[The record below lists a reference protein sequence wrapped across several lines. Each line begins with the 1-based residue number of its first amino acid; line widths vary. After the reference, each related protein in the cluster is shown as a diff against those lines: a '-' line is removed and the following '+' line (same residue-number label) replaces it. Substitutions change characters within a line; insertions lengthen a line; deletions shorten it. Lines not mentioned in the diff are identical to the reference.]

1 MSIEKLIH
9 ARKLI
14 DFIENEINLELI
26 PSNVCPYDKH
36 IGALFTDIIL
46 QAGLNYKHIVSPRV
60 NNVYN
65 NYPEAYTVK
74 KFVSVIEVDG
84 LENIIQWKHE
94 IKLKRV
100 SDLINFCLNNEI
112 DTAQELKAFLIQED
126 NKKAFLTINGI
137 GSKTYDY
144 LLKLMNV
151 DTIAVDRHIYSFLS
165 KAGIETKDYYFSKT
179 IVEYAADIMNVS
191 RRSIDYSIWTYMAY
205 SEKKESE
212 QFVFEF

>member
-1 MSIEKLIH
+1 MNIEKLIH

-26 PSNVCPYDKH
+26 PSNNCPYDNH

-60 NNVYN
+60 NNVYT

-74 KFVSVIEVDG
+74 KFLNVIEVDG
-84 LENIIQWKHE
+84 LENIINWKHE
-94 IKLKRV
+94 IKLKRI
-100 SDLINFCLNNEI
+100 SDLIFFCI
-112 DTAQELKAFLIQED
+112 DHKIDSTEELKLFLLQEE
-126 NKKAFLTINGI
+126 NKKQFLMINGI

-151 DTIAVDRHIYSFLS
+151 DTIAVDRHIYSFLE
-165 KAGIETKDYYFSKT
+165 KAGIKTKDYDFSKG
-179 IVEYAADIMNVS
+179 IVEFAADIMNVS
-191 RRSIDYSIWTYMAY
+191 RRSIDYSIWSYMAY

-212 QFVFEF
+212 QFVLEI